1 MEELELQHDNST
13 EKTHDTREMYAKMA
27 LLMFYPFWQLKD
39 LKVDGS
45 YWRQFHKQLQC
56 HLKQK
61 HTKFWENGFEIL
73 QNIEDR
79 ATLQKHVTRA
89 RDPITMVTI
98 NTKPDEATKKT
109 KQIQD
114 IDQVA
119 DILDMGDQS
128 RWVIY
133 SLFGN

>member
-1 MEELELQHDNST
+1 M
-13 EKTHDTREMYAKMA
+13 
-27 LLMFYPFWQLKD
+27 KD

-45 YWRQFHKQLQC
+45 YFRQFHKQLQC

-61 HTKFWENGFEIL
+61 NTKLWENGFEPL

-98 NTKPDEATKKT
+98 NTNQDEATKKT
-109 KQIQD
+109 KQIPD
-114 IDQVA
+114 VDQVV
-119 DILDMGDQS
+119 DILEMGDRS
-128 RWVIY
+128 R
-133 SLFGN
+133 

>member
-1 MEELELQHDNST
+1 MEEIELQHDNSM
-13 EKTHDTREMYAKMA
+13 EKTHDAREMYAKMA
-27 LLMFYPFWQLKD
+27 LLMFYPFRQLKD

-61 HTKFWENGFEIL
+61 HTKFWEKGFEIL

-79 ATLQKHVTRA
+79 TTLQKHVTCA

-98 NTKPDEATKKT
+98 NTKPDGATKK
-109 KQIQD
+109 
-114 IDQVA
+114 
-119 DILDMGDQS
+119 
-128 RWVIY
+128 
-133 SLFGN
+133 

>member
-1 MEELELQHDNST
+1 
-13 EKTHDTREMYAKMA
+13 
-27 LLMFYPFWQLKD
+27 LKD

-109 KQIQD
+109 KQIPD
-114 IDQVA
+114 VDQVA
-119 DILDMGDQS
+119 DILEMGDQS
-128 RWVIY
+128 R
-133 SLFGN
+133 

>member
-1 MEELELQHDNST
+1 MIHG
-13 EKTHDTREMYAKMA
+13 KCMPKMA
-27 LLMFYPFWQLKD
+27 LLMFYPFRQLKD
-39 LKVDGS
+39 LTIDGS

-98 NTKPDEATKKT
+98 NTKPDEATKKKKNAPLFPIPDPGIGT
-109 KQIQD
+109 VKGLQ
-114 IDQVA
+114 
-119 DILDMGDQS
+119 
-128 RWVIY
+128 Y
-133 SLFGN
+133 SNETLFCIN

>member
-1 MEELELQHDNST
+1 
-13 EKTHDTREMYAKMA
+13 MYAKMA
-27 LLMFYPFWQLKD
+27 LLMFYPFRQLKD
-39 LKVDGS
+39 LEVDGS

-109 KQIQD
+109 KQIPD
-114 IDQVA
+114 VDQVA
-119 DILDMGDQS
+119 DILEMGDQS
-128 RWVIY
+128 R
-133 SLFGN
+133 